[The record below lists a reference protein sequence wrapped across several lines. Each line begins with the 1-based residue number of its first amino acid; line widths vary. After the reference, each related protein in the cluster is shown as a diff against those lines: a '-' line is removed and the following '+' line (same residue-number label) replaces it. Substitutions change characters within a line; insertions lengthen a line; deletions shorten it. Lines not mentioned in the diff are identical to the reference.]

1 MFECDWNSMQI
12 VNCVPRENNR
22 MGIWFYYLSKIELII
37 HIRGLFIT
45 EIFENAHT
53 NAPNFN
59 VDQKIQNMGI
69 TLHV

>member
-1 MFECDWNSMQI
+1 MQI

-22 MGIWFYYLSKIELII
+22 MGIWFYLSKIELII
-37 HIRGLFIT
+37 HIRDLFIT
-45 EIFENAHT
+45 EIFESVHT
-53 NAPNFN
+53 NVYNTPNFN